1 MKVKITT
8 SENMKYFSCAKD
20 AIVDVDIEDYVACV
34 VASEIGNAPL
44 EACKAQAV
52 AARTFAVARGVLKG
66 KVISDSASAAQAYRA
81 SRISYSTC
89 VQAAKDTMGLIL
101 TYDGKPISTVY
112 CDANGGRTY
121 SSKEVW
127 GGDKPYLIAR
137 EDKWNGSQKK
147 NGHGVG
153 MSQKGAISAAKQG
166 ISYKE
171 ILSFYYPNTTLVRD
185 KQSILSHIR
194 SIVDE
199 ILAELNA

>member
-20 AIVDVDIEDYVACV
+20 TIVDVDIEDYVACV

-81 SRISYSTC
+81 NRISYSTC
-89 VQAAKDTMGLIL
+89 AQAAKDTMGLIL
-101 TYDGKPISTVY
+101 TYDGKPISAVY

-127 GGDKPYLIAR
+127 SSDKPYLVAC

-185 KQSILSHIR
+185 KYAIFSHIR